1 MREFLNGALMMGFSI
16 VALFFLRFWVRTR
29 DKLFAIFAIS
39 FFILASERIFLG
51 LLQSPSEVR
60 TWVYLLRLTAF
71 LLIIWGV
78 VQKNRENG
86 V

>member
-29 DKLFAIFAIS
+29 DRLFAIFAIS
-39 FFILASERIFLG
+39 FFILASERVFLG

-78 VQKNRENG
+78 VQKNRETQQ
-86 V
+86 